1 MVTIRKIDVPRSVFE
16 RLAADAIARAKTL
29 EARLVFLATKIDMAE
44 EGDLWELKIA
54 AKDVLRKDCGRET

>member
-1 MVTIRKIDVPRSVFE
+1 
-16 RLAADAIARAKTL
+16 L